1 MKHGSAYKKSYKK
14 KQWRP
19 PSTSKTKERGKHT
32 SPRKRKACHNV
43 NTALLQS
50 VAGIDRNPEYHDEQQ
65 KDVA

>member
-1 MKHGSAYKKSYKK
+1 MEVHRKKSYKK

-19 PSTSKTKERGKHT
+19 PVSKKKKRGKNT

-50 VAGIDRNPEYHDEQQ
+50 VAEIDRNPEYHDEQQ